1 MCIVRS
7 TLRDVT
13 TPYTERYKPLK
24 KKMLRENLQKY
35 FDSVYPYSRVDT
47 EHTLGGQ
54 VHIRFELG
62 GELKSGTT
70 ERVNQAV
77 ERACTLFSDTFSNS
91 ENEIWVL
98 IYEYKENIFNAS
110 NEYLHQQFP
119 KKRFKEFYNKKE
131 NIITRFF
138 TTDENGNTVPK
149 KDEVRIII
157 GKLPSSEINIKGV
170 LRGIA
175 NLEMGLEPAIDQRIF
190 FFDETSNKAFQ
201 MYDDRGCYIW
211 SNEADTIRAI
221 YLKRNKWIVDD
232 HRPEINKY
240 FK

>member
-1 MCIVRS
+1 
-7 TLRDVT
+7 
-13 TPYTERYKPLK
+13 
-24 KKMLRENLQKY
+24 MLREDLQKY
-35 FDSVYPYSRVDT
+35 FDKVYPYSRVDT

-62 GELKSGTT
+62 GEELENGTT

-77 ERACTLFSDTFSNS
+77 ERACTLFNDTFTNS
-91 ENEIWVL
+91 DNEIWVL
-98 IYEYKENIFNAS
+98 IYEYEGENIFNAS

-119 KKRFKEFYNKKE
+119 KNRFKEFYNKKE
-131 NIITRFF
+131 NVITRYF
-138 TTDENGNTVPK
+138 TTDENGNEVPE

-157 GKLPSSEINIKGV
+157 GKVPSSEINIEGI

-175 NLEMGLEPAIDQRIF
+175 NAEMGFEPAIDQRIF

-211 SNEADTIRAI
+211 SNEADTIRDT
-221 YLKRNKWIVDD
+221 YLKRNKWIVDY
-232 HRPEINKY
+232 HRPEIDEY